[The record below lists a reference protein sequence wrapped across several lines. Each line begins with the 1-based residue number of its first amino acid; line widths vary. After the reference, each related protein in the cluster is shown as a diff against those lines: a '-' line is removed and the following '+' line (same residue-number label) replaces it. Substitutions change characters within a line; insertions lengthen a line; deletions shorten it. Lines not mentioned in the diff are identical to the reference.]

1 MSPFARV
8 TSLCTSKGDFGEKK
22 INQTLAEVSETSV
35 VFFFSLKLFPFKQ
48 VSDRKNTCKAGEN
61 LFPESLILLSPITTD
76 IIGTTLDSC

>member
-35 VFFFSLKLFPFKQ
+35 VFFFLSNYFPLNRFRIERILARQEKICSQRALFFFHLSQ
-48 VSDRKNTCKAGEN
+48 
-61 LFPESLILLSPITTD
+61 LIS
-76 IIGTTLDSC
+76 